1 LAKKETQPHL
11 VTDVE
16 LEVAMVG
23 IIVSLGILLQLEEA
37 ITDLDDEVVAI
48 PKHVIHHGGG

>member
-1 LAKKETQPHL
+1 MKETQPHP